1 MISKTKVLT
10 KYFDGMHFGLC
21 YQGGIMGVKKCIWV
35 EIGGEGN
42 CLGYCS

>member
-1 MISKTKVLT
+1 MISKTKVST
-10 KYFDGMHFGLC
+10 KYFDGMHCRLS
-21 YQGGIMGVKKCIWV
+21 YQGGIMGVKNAFGA